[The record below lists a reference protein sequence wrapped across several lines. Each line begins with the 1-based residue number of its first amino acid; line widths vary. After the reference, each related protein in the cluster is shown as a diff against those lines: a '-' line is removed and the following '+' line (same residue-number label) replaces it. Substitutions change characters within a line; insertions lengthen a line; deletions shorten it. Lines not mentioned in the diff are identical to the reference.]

1 LFSADLLRLNHLPM
15 VTNLSAQ
22 YSVLCD
28 WITEIRDQAIQ
39 QDSLRFRHNLERI
52 GEVAAY
58 EISKRLAC
66 TEREVITPL
75 GTAAGKT
82 LSMQPVL
89 ATILRA
95 GIPMLTGLSRIFDQ
109 AGQAFV
115 GAYRKHRS
123 DGSFDISLDYVS
135 CPPLGGRVLILAD
148 PMLATGASLV
158 KALHELHQQGT
169 PTEIHVVAAIAATPG
184 IHTVETAFPNASLWV
199 GDVDPVLNDRGYII
213 PGLGDAGDLAYG
225 PKTSG

>member
-1 LFSADLLRLNHLPM
+1 M

-28 WITEIRDQAIQ
+28 WISEIRDQAIQ

-58 EISKRLAC
+58 EISKRLAY
-66 TEREVITPL
+66 TEREVVTPL

-82 LSMQPVL
+82 LSTQPVL

-115 GAYRKHRS
+115 GAYRKHRP

-135 CPPLGGRVLILAD
+135 CPPLEGRVLILAD

-184 IHTVETAFPNASLWV
+184 IHAVETAFPRASLWV
-199 GDVDPVLNDRGYII
+199 GDVDPVLNDLGYII

>member
-1 LFSADLLRLNHLPM
+1 M

-28 WITEIRDQAIQ
+28 WITEIRDQTTQ

-52 GEVAAY
+52 AEVAAY
-58 EISKRLAC
+58 EISKRLAY
-66 TEREVITPL
+66 TDGQVTTPL

-82 LSMQPVL
+82 LTAQPVL

-95 GIPMLTGLSRIFDQ
+95 GIPMLSGLGRIFDQ

-115 GAYRKHRS
+115 GAYRKHRP
-123 DGSFDISLDYVS
+123 DGSFEIHLDYVS
-135 CPPLGGRVLILAD
+135 CPPLEGQILILAD

-158 KALHELHQQGT
+158 KALHALHGQGT
-169 PTEIHVVAAIAATPG
+169 PAEIHVVAAIAATPG
-184 IHTVETAFPNASLWV
+184 IETLQTAYPKASLWA